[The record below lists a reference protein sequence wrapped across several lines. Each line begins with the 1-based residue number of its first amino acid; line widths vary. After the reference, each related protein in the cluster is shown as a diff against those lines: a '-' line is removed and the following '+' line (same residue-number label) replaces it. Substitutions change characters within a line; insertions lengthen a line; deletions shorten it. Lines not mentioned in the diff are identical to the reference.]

1 MMPEHVKKEM
11 ITRKS
16 YFHILLIILSSLLFY
31 SPSALSKKNP
41 RHLENLLGWKE
52 GSVII
57 QTHANENVKFRV
69 LIAKSNKERRQGL
82 MHIESMEEDQGMLF
96 IFDPGR
102 KVSMW
107 MRNTPMTLDMIF
119 IDRNGKII
127 NIAENTIPYS
137 TKGISSGGSINWV
150 LEINGGLSNRM
161 NINNGDI
168 VSLSPTG
175 DRDVE

>member
-16 YFHILLIILSSLLFY
+16 YFHIFLIILSFLLFY
-31 SPSALSKKNP
+31 SPSALSKKP
-41 RHLENLLGWKE
+41 RHLENLVGWKE

-57 QTHANENVKFRV
+57 QTHANENIKFRV

-127 NIAENTIPYS
+127 NIAENMIPYS

-161 NINNGDI
+161 NINNGDF
-168 VSLSPTG
+168 VSLGSREG
-175 DRDVE
+175 RDVE